1 MKTFIEYV
9 VEDLYR
15 ECDGDLSHT
24 AVIFPGKRAGLWFD
38 EHLARISDGP
48 VWSPDYL
55 SISDLFR
62 SVSSLEVADDIK
74 LVAELYAVYRDVT
87 EKANEGLREDA
98 RRKVETL
105 DEFYFWGEMLLAD
118 FDDADKNMVRT
129 DMLFS
134 NLRELHDMD
143 SLDFLDD
150 EQRETLSIF
159 FNNFSPERTTR
170 LKQEFL
176 NIWDSLGPI
185 YNGLR
190 EKLLKENL
198 AYEGMLYRD
207 VAEND
212 MIDFK
217 QLGYDHIAV
226 VGFNVLN
233 RVEQKL
239 FGRLQKQ
246 CGAWFYWDYD
256 EYYTKSDDNEAGE
269 FLKRNLSHFPNKL
282 SELDIFDNIRKNKR
296 ICFAESPTEN
306 AQAAYLKDWLGENM
320 TSPEKDTA
328 VVLCNEKLLPGVLNF
343 IPENVKDVNVT
354 MGYPI
359 SQTPVFS
366 FVEAFNQLHIM
377 GYNEKSGRF
386 NYSRVLTMLR
396 HPYTRGM
403 AAEGVTEAVEQE
415 LLHNNVFYPSPSY
428 FLCREDEFLNLV
440 FAPIESERG
449 AHLRRLTELLKK
461 IASEYAEINGTPR
474 SKAFDQ
480 LYMESLFRAYTIVV
494 RFSDLEQEGC
504 LDVKPRTMMRLMNRV
519 FSSSGIPF
527 HGEPAIGLQV
537 MGLLETRALD
547 FRHIVMLSVNEG
559 MLPKGVDDSSFI
571 PYNLRKAFGMTTI
584 DHKVAVF
591 AYYFYRLLQRA
602 EDITYVYNTSTDGMG
617 RGEMSRFMHQLAMER
632 GGIIERVAID
642 APQTPL
648 ATSLPSVKKTPAIME
663 RLRRRF
669 DPVKGRIL
677 SPSAINSYID
687 CPLDFYYRYIAGL
700 KERDEVGEDIDNAA
714 FGTIFHKVAEDIYN
728 DLMKRNHKMI
738 TADLL
743 DGLIK
748 DEKKIYEYV
757 DRAFKIEFF
766 KMKDL
771 DRESE
776 YNGLQLINREVI
788 FRYIRRLLEFDRHY
802 APFSFV
808 KAEEKIQKLLP
819 AKENGRPAI
828 LLGGYIDRV
837 DIKGDTMR
845 IVDYKTGGKYEN
857 DKAPDIQSLF
867 TPSKSRSGNVFQAFY
882 YSMIKQEQ
890 ISGGLK
896 LRPALLRVARISGRD
911 DMPCIKIGKEDVEDF
926 GCYVDEFRHNLDLL
940 LDEIFSPEGEF
951 AASSEDSSCKYCDY
965 QTIRW

>member
-15 ECDGDLSHT
+15 KCKGDLSHT

-38 EHLARISDGP
+38 EHLARISHGP

-74 LVAELYAVYRDVT
+74 LVAELYDVYRSVT
-87 EKANEGLREDA
+87 VKANEGLQENA

-134 NLRELHDMD
+134 NLRELHEMD

-150 EQRETLSIF
+150 DQRETLSIF

-185 YNGLR
+185 YNGLKD
-190 EKLLKENL
+190 KLLKENL
-198 AYEGMLYRD
+198 AYEGMLYRE

-212 MIDFK
+212 KINFK
-217 QLGYDHIAV
+217 LLGYDHIAM

-239 FGRLQKQ
+239 FARLKKQ

-256 EYYTKSDDNEAGE
+256 EYYTSNEYNEAGE
-269 FLKRNLSHFPNKL
+269 FLKQNLRPFPNEL
-282 SELDIFDNIRKNKR
+282 SGLDIFNNIRKNKR

-306 AQAAYLKDWLGENM
+306 AQAAYLKGWLGENM

-343 IPENVKDVNVT
+343 IPENVEDVNVT

-366 FVEAFNQLHIM
+366 FVEAFNQLHIN
-377 GYNEKSGRF
+377 GYNGKSGRF
-386 NYSRVLTMLR
+386 NYSQVLTMLR

-403 AAEGVTEAVEQE
+403 VADDVTEEVERE
-415 LLHNNVFYPSPSY
+415 LLHNNVFYPSPSS
-428 FLCREDEFLNLV
+428 FLCRDDEFLKLIFTPV
-440 FAPIESERG
+440 ESDRG
-449 AHLRRLTELLKK
+449 AHLRRLSELLKK
-461 IASEYAEINGTPR
+461 IASGYKEMNGTPR
-474 SKAFDQ
+474 LKAFDQ
-480 LYMESLFRAYTIVV
+480 LYMESLFRAYTIVT
-494 RFSDLEQEGC
+494 RFRDLEQEGC
-504 LDVKPRTMMRLMNRV
+504 LDVKPVTMMRLMNRV
-519 FSSSGIPF
+519 FSSSSIPF

-591 AYYFYRLLQRA
+591 AYYFYRLLQRT

-617 RGEMSRFMHQLAMER
+617 RGEMSRFMRQLAMER
-632 GGIIERVAID
+632 GGFIEHIALD
-642 APQTPL
+642 APQTPV
-648 ATSLPSVKKTPAIME
+648 ATTLPSVKKTPAIME
-663 RLRRRF
+663 RLRNRF
-669 DPVKGRIL
+669 DASKGRIL
-677 SPSAINSYID
+677 SPSAINCYID
-687 CPLDFYYRYIAGL
+687 CPLDFYYRYIVGL

-714 FGTIFHKVAEDIYN
+714 FGTIFHKVAENIYN
-728 DLMKRNHKMI
+728 DLVKRNHKMI
-738 TADLL
+738 TASLL
-743 DGLIK
+743 DELINNK
-748 DEKKIYEYV
+748 KKIYEYV
-757 DRAFKIEFF
+757 DHAFKTEFF
-766 KMKDL
+766 KIKIDSCQ
-771 DRESE
+771 EPE

-788 FRYIRRLLEFDRHY
+788 FRYIENLLKFDKKY
-802 APFSFV
+802 TPFTFDKS
-808 KAEEKIQKLLP
+808 EEKIQMKLEP
-819 AKENGRPAI
+819 KNGRPAI

-837 DIKGDTMR
+837 DVKGEVMR

-857 DKAPDIQSLF
+857 DKAPDISSLF
-867 TPSKSRSGNVFQAFY
+867 KPSKTRPGNVFQAFY

-890 ISGGLK
+890 ISSDTK
-896 LRPALLRVARISGRD
+896 LCPALLRVARISGRD
-911 DMPCIKIGKEDVEDF
+911 AMPCIKIGKEDVEDF
-926 GCYVDEFRHNLDLL
+926 GCYVDEFRDNLDLL

-951 AASSEDSSCKYCDY
+951 TASSEDSACRYCDY